1 MSRIVIVTPAFT
13 QWNHGYSLTSVVEDQ
28 ARMLSRHGHSVVIA
42 VADNF
47 IAPVESYP
55 FSFLPIIPILE
66 EAADYR
72 SYSSLVN
79 AKQHVDVADSFSRVL
94 NENIKPDDTIFT
106 HDVVYT
112 GWNLPYF
119 HGLRNSGIKNNCYH
133 WIHSIPTQQFD
144 WWNLSSLGPNHRLV
158 IPNRA
163 HRQLTAE
170 VYQTVFDNVLYIPHI
185 RDIRE
190 FLDFGED
197 AWKFIDKYPRVLQAD
212 IVQVYPASS
221 DRLLHKGLKDLIYLF
236 REFKKRGFSVCLVI
250 ANQWA
255 TGRQRMEDLQEYLDT
270 ASNNG
275 LIPEHEFI
283 FTSTYDV
290 PRFELGLPR
299 KFLRDLLSLSN
310 LFVFPTAAES
320 FGLVLPEVL
329 LSSGAL
335 PVVNSHLEVM
345 SEILA
350 GRGMRFGFGS
360 FTNGLAKP
368 HSAGWYEAVASAIS
382 QRIFDEESVACRSII
397 RQTYNM
403 DNIYRKYYYSLVR
416 SIDYDNESDGEDS
429 IGKDSS
435 KNS

>member
-1 MSRIVIVTPAFT
+1 MSRVVIITPAFT

-28 ARMLSRHGHSVVIA
+28 ATMLSRHGHSVVVA
-42 VADNF
+42 VADTFVDPN
-47 IAPVESYP
+47 EEYP
-55 FSFLPIIPILE
+55 FKFLPVIPILE
-66 EAADYR
+66 SAADYR
-72 SYSSLVN
+72 SYASLDK
-79 AKQHVDVADSFSRVL
+79 AKQHIDVADFFARVL
-94 NENIKPDDTIFT
+94 NEHILPDDIIFT

-119 HGLRNSGIKNNCYH
+119 HGLKNSGIANDCYH

-144 WWNLSSLGPNHRLV
+144 WWNLFSLGPNHKLV

-170 VYQTVFDNVLYIPHI
+170 VFRTVFDNVLYIPHI

-197 AWKFIDKYPRVLQAD
+197 AWKFIDRYPKALQAD

-221 DRLLHKGLKDLIYLF
+221 DRLFHKGLKDLIFLF

-255 TGRQRMEDLQEYLDT
+255 TGRQRMEDLEEYTDT
-270 ASNNG
+270 ASNNN
-275 LIPEHEFI
+275 LIPDSEFI
-283 FTSTYDV
+283 FTSLYDV

-320 FGLVLPEVL
+320 FGLVLPEVI

-345 SEILA
+345 SEILG

-368 HSAGWYEAVASAIS
+368 HTVGWYEAVASAIS

-397 RQTYNM
+397 RQEYNM
-403 DNIYRKYYYSLVR
+403 DSIYNRYYHPLVR
-416 SIDYDNESDGEDS
+416 SISNEHEGD
-429 IGKDSS
+429 
-435 KNS
+435 